1 MLVQPLEL
9 ESAVPTLA
17 RHTVLIVDD
26 EEAISEPLRIRLQR
40 LGFATLTASSGRQA
54 MELARRE
61 RPDCITLDLGLPDI
75 DGFTLCERLV
85 DEDATSEIPVII
97 VSGNDNPDIVRRA
110 RAAGCHFFVR
120 KPFDP
125 NALLALIRQAIDA
138 GLDEE

>member
-1 MLVQPLEL
+1 MLVQPLAL

-26 EEAISEPLRIRLQR
+26 EESIAEPLRVRLQR
-40 LGFATLTASSGRQA
+40 LGFGTLTANSGRQA
-54 MELARRE
+54 SELARSE

-75 DGFTLCERLV
+75 DGFELCQQLV
-85 DEDATSEIPVII
+85 DDEATSEIPVII
-97 VSGNDNPDIVRRA
+97 VSGNDSPDIVRRA

-125 NALLALIRQAIDA
+125 NALLALIRQAIDS
-138 GLDEE
+138 GLDDE